1 MFAKIL
7 SSSQTFNGVDYNE
20 RKVSQGVA
28 QLIEIKNFSYL
39 QILNLTGRE
48 DLKDYL
54 KSYSSRNTRISNT
67 QFHVT
72 ISCKGKEYSHDELK
86 EIGHKYMEKMGYA
99 EEGQPMLIYGHFD
112 TENNHIHIITSRV
125 NPKGQKINDSHEK
138 IRSQAVIEEIMGID
152 WEDRLGTV
160 LKKTLSYNFE
170 SVNQFM
176 SIFEASGYECY
187 EKDLDICIKRGGF
200 VQKKIRTEQ
209 IKKRI
214 SKNYLDDNR
223 RKQLTAILYKYRDMV
238 SGKAELK
245 DIMKNN
251 FGVDLIFLGSKD
263 TPYGYMIVDHKNKS
277 VYKGSEILSLKTLLQ
292 FQDKEERLKR
302 IDMYID
308 GLLDDNPKLTTKEVN
323 RMVRRQF
330 GTYITKGKI
339 VMGNDKFRLKYYMLE
354 ALSRNDKYAWLQDF
368 CPSTEVEKE
377 LICKF
382 GNVSNNDFISIS
394 DEKKNVEESV
404 SFIKECLNNTEE
416 DHISFL
422 RDCGVFV
429 FNRKDEIY
437 CIDIANK
444 CIINAKEHGLNIQ
457 TKPEKQQYKGKNKG
471 IGIKNSLPGIN
482 EGKASDTNRE
492 WEVGNYPERNN
503 DGMKI

>member
-125 NPKGQKINDSHEK
+125 NPKRQKINDPHEK

-176 SIFEASGYECY
+176 AIFEASGYECY

-209 IKKRI
+209 IK
-214 SKNYLDDNR
+214 
-223 RKQLTAILYKYRDMV
+223 
-238 SGKAELK
+238 
-245 DIMKNN
+245 
-251 FGVDLIFLGSKD
+251 
-263 TPYGYMIVDHKNKS
+263 
-277 VYKGSEILSLKTLLQ
+277 
-292 FQDKEERLKR
+292 
-302 IDMYID
+302 
-308 GLLDDNPKLTTKEVN
+308 
-323 RMVRRQF
+323 
-330 GTYITKGKI
+330 
-339 VMGNDKFRLKYYMLE
+339 
-354 ALSRNDKYAWLQDF
+354 
-368 CPSTEVEKE
+368 
-377 LICKF
+377 
-382 GNVSNNDFISIS
+382 
-394 DEKKNVEESV
+394 
-404 SFIKECLNNTEE
+404 
-416 DHISFL
+416 
-422 RDCGVFV
+422 
-429 FNRKDEIY
+429 
-437 CIDIANK
+437 
-444 CIINAKEHGLNIQ
+444 
-457 TKPEKQQYKGKNKG
+457 
-471 IGIKNSLPGIN
+471 
-482 EGKASDTNRE
+482 
-492 WEVGNYPERNN
+492 
-503 DGMKI
+503 